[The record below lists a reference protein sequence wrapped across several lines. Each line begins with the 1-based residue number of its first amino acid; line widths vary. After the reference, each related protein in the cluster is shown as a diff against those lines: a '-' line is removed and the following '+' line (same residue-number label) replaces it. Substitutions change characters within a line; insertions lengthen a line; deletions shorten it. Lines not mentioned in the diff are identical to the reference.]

1 MCELRFV
8 YNVIPG
14 MTVFNLPRLPRIAD
28 LELDY
33 FLFMVKLGNE
43 LIYVSL

>member
-14 MTVFNLPRLPRIAD
+14 VTIFNLPRLPRIAD
-28 LELDY
+28 LDY

-43 LIYVSL
+43 LIIYVSL